1 MYQFNPTQ
9 KMSAAG
15 LQSYTVRWRLITNYG
30 KIKMLVSLKCV
41 VANAMWRALK
51 SAIFV
56 ETRLVF
62 VFCHFALPCHSI
74 FSSLYDITATTT
86 SKKESE
92 RRHRDR
98 ADNNSAQRI
107 IFGTLGLFA
116 KKKNTITHS
125 DSHLQASHFCSKKF
139 SSCIFSI
146 NIKAPLGLQL
156 ASSSQI
162 RCTICNRRYSS
173 FFAVTNLKPHRIPCC
188 PPLPEPRVK

>member
-62 VFCHFALPCHSI
+62 LFCHFALPCHSI

-92 RRHRDR
+92 RRHRER

-116 KKKNTITHS
+116 KKKTPSLTAIH
-125 DSHLQASHFCSKKF
+125 
-139 SSCIFSI
+139 IFKQVTYVPR
-146 NIKAPLGLQL
+146 NFLRAFFQL
-156 ASSSQI
+156 I
-162 RCTICNRRYSS
+162 
-173 FFAVTNLKPHRIPCC
+173 LKPRSAFNLPAAPKFVARFAIAATRVFSPWPTSNLIEYRAVHHC
-188 PPLPEPRVK
+188 PSQE